1 MATLWAHPAQALGAR
16 PGKDM
21 QSDIEAA
28 QRGGHGSARAA
39 QGQRP
44 DSACS
49 VQAVSSCYTG
59 MGH

>member
-1 MATLWAHPAQALGAR
+1 MATPWAHPAQALGAR

-21 QSDIEAA
+21 QLDIEAA
-28 QRGGHGSARAA
+28 QRGAHGSAQAA
-39 QGQRP
+39 RGQRP
-44 DSACS
+44 NSAGS